1 MMTVDPALK
10 YCPRCGDEYRAD
22 IECCAA
28 CAVSLIAG
36 RELLAQRQGMGQNAA
51 SIQPL
56 RPDDELITIMK
67 GPVVQM
73 QTMQAVLKRAGIPS
87 LAAGEAGSSCGSG
100 GCGGPNLLIQIRT
113 SDLEAAQTVL
123 VREHLRATGLHEQ
136 DLAAASAVFDT
147 AADSAL
153 CPACGCTFPTSR
165 NDCPDCGLCF
175 A

>member
-1 MMTVDPALK
+1 MMIDPGLK
-10 YCPRCGDEYRAD
+10 YCPRCGDEYRAE
-22 IECCAA
+22 IERCAA
-28 CAVSLIAG
+28 CAVSLVAG
-36 RELLAQRQGMGQNAA
+36 QELLDRLQDEGKNAA
-51 SIQPL
+51 SIRPL
-56 RPDDELITIMK
+56 HPDDELVSIMK

-87 LAAGEAGSSCGSG
+87 LAAGEAGSCGSG

-113 SDLEAAQTVL
+113 SDLEAAQAVL
-123 VREHLRATGLHEQ
+123 AREHLRSTGLHEH

-175 A
+175 T